1 MALTLQI
8 SDSTQTPY
16 SSGASGLVPLRGT
29 ASSYAGSPVGEV
41 AGMAGNL
48 VMDNT
53 TGNLWLC
60 TTEGSSGTAVWERM
74 AAYNPVVIAPT
85 ASETLPV
92 GTRVIV
98 MPPALTADITLTTP
112 NAGNEG
118 DELLVFG
125 SDSAYTVEVST
136 GVTTGSPYIEMPDG
150 SQVYSYAIPASSPG
164 AGIRIVWD
172 GTNYR
177 GFTFG
182 QTIVAPATSANQA
195 PQLAQVTNT
204 APVGALA
211 AAGDVTTVSVT
222 SPTFTAPSNG
232 VLVIIASCTD
242 SAGGASP
249 DVFSTSLAGLVTVYN
264 RPYAYGGGAL
274 GYLPMTE
281 GQSTTATFSIS
292 DTTAGNEAVWIT
304 MIFLPLG

>member
-125 SDSAYTVEVST
+125 SAAAYTTTVST
-136 GVTTGSPYIEMPDG
+136 GVTSGSPYIEMPDG
-150 SQVYSYAIPASSPG
+150 SQVYSYVIPASSPG

-177 GFTFG
+177 AKTFG
-182 QTIVAPATSANQA
+182 PTIVANASAANQS
-195 PQLAQVTNT
+195 V
-204 APVGALA
+204 AL
-211 AAGDVTTVSVT
+211 GQ
-222 SPTFTAPSNG
+222 
-232 VLVIIASCTD
+232 
-242 SAGGASP
+242 
-249 DVFSTSLAGLVTVYN
+249 SLAGAAAYDVTSSRAFGTTYTNSQN
-264 RPYAYGGGAL
+264 RPIYVNVGGSNTADNGYMYYEINGLGGTYFQSWNSYINNHGVSFLVPVGGTYVVSAANMTLGAWVEI
-274 GYLPMTE
+274 Y
-281 GQSTTATFSIS
+281 
-292 DTTAGNEAVWIT
+292 
-304 MIFLPLG
+304 

>member
-112 NAGNEG
+112 NSGNEG

-136 GVTTGSPYIEMPDG
+136 GVSSGSPYIEMPDG
-150 SQVYSYAIPASSPG
+150 SQVYSYVIPASSPG
-164 AGIRIVWD
+164 AGIRLDFD

-177 GFTFG
+177 ATTFG
-182 QTIVAPATSANQA
+182 TTIVAPAVASNEAVNLGQVANVAPLSAFASNASATSVA
-195 PQLAQVTNT
+195 
-204 APVGALA
+204 
-211 AAGDVTTVSVT
+211 VTTGT
-222 SPTFTAPSNG
+222 LTAPSNG
-232 VLVIIASCTD
+232 TAFVFAYGAQNTSESPELALTASL
-242 SAGGASP
+242 S
-249 DVFSTSLAGLVTVYN
+249 GLVTL
-264 RPYAYGGGAL
+264 YAQGFNISYSGAATLAMTAGQASTFTATASGGAA
-274 GYLPMTE
+274 E
-281 GQSTTATFSIS
+281 EINISI
-292 DTTAGNEAVWIT
+292 VV
-304 MIFLPLG
+304 IFVPTP

>member
-136 GVTTGSPYIEMPDG
+136 GVTTGSPYI
-150 SQVYSYAIPASSPG
+150 
-164 AGIRIVWD
+164 
-172 GTNYR
+172 
-177 GFTFG
+177 
-182 QTIVAPATSANQA
+182 
-195 PQLAQVTNT
+195 
-204 APVGALA
+204 
-211 AAGDVTTVSVT
+211 
-222 SPTFTAPSNG
+222 
-232 VLVIIASCTD
+232 
-242 SAGGASP
+242 
-249 DVFSTSLAGLVTVYN
+249 
-264 RPYAYGGGAL
+264 
-274 GYLPMTE
+274 
-281 GQSTTATFSIS
+281 
-292 DTTAGNEAVWIT
+292 
-304 MIFLPLG
+304 

>member
-1 MALTLQI
+1 MALTLDLSI
-8 SDSTQTPY
+8 STQTAY
-16 SSGASGLVPLRGT
+16 SSGSSGLVPLRGT

-136 GVTTGSPYIEMPDG
+136 GVTTGSPYIELPDG
-150 SQVYSYAIPASSPG
+150 SQVYSYVIPASSPG

-182 QTIVAPATSANQA
+182 QTIVAPATKSNQA
-195 PQLAQVTNT
+195 PQLGQWTY
-204 APVGALA
+204 GGDA
-211 AAGDVTTVSVT
+211 AAGWHKDPAGNIEQWGQFAPISVAASTAVTEAVTFPIAFTDAASVHVQVGLSGPGEGGINAQWDT
-222 SPTFTAPSNG
+222 SVAITTTGFTAGMANT
-232 VLVIIASCTD
+232 AS
-242 SAGGASP
+242 SAQ
-249 DVFSTSLAGLVTVYN
+249 DVGFTW
-264 RPYAYGGGAL
+264 
-274 GYLPMTE
+274 
-281 GQSTTATFSIS
+281 TAR
-292 DTTAGNEAVWIT
+292 GR
-304 MIFLPLG
+304 

>member
-150 SQVYSYAIPASSPG
+150 SQVYSYVIPASSPG

-177 GFTFG
+177 ATTFG
-182 QTIVAPATSANQA
+182 PTIVAPATADNEAVNLGQVAN
-195 PQLAQVTNT
+195 V
-204 APVGALA
+204 APVGASA
-211 AAGDVTTVSVT
+211 SADNTTVT
-222 SPTFTAPSNG
+222 ATTPTFVAPCNGNLLIWVFAGSNQTGAISSTTTASLG
-232 VLVIIASCTD
+232 TLTSIAGNLDMPNTL
-242 SAGGASP
+242 
-249 DVFSTSLAGLVTVYN
+249 TQYL
-264 RPYAYGGGAL
+264 
-274 GYLPMTE
+274 LPMTA
-281 GQSTTATFSIS
+281 GQSTTIS
-292 DTTAGNEAVWIT
+292 STTTISVTNYISAAITTAFQPT
-304 MIFLPLG
+304 P

>member
-74 AAYNPVVIAPT
+74 AAYNPVVIAPA

-125 SDSAYTVEVST
+125 SAAAYTTTVST
-136 GVTTGSPYIEMPDG
+136 GVTSGSPYIEMPDG
-150 SQVYSYAIPASSPG
+150 SQVYSYVIPASSPG

-177 GFTFG
+177 ATTFG
-182 QTIVAPATSANQA
+182 QTIVALATASNQA
-195 PQLAQVTNT
+195 PQLGQWTFGGN
-204 APVGALA
+204 A
-211 AAGDVTTVSVT
+211 AAGWRKDPAGNIEQWGQIQPVSLGAGSNITETVTFPVPFT
-222 SPTFTAPSNG
+222 SFAHVQAGQIQGNG
-232 VLVIIASCTD
+232 SGYL
-242 SAGGASP
+242 
-249 DVFSTSLAGLVTVYN
+249 DVFYLSNTLTSCDLALANSASVSQSV
-264 RPYAYGGGAL
+264 GA
-274 GYLPMTE
+274 TW
-281 GQSTTATFSIS
+281 TAR
-292 DTTAGNEAVWIT
+292 GR
-304 MIFLPLG
+304 